1 MRDDRV
7 WMFAR
12 RVFIVCLGVAACGL
26 VQASSTTTYEYLV
39 YTRGMLA
46 GTAEVQVKR
55 TQDRYEIR
63 GDAEATGFMAFLS
76 RWSAWFSVAGRTESG
91 MPLVQTY
98 EHVDSN
104 RRRVK
109 EVRIA
114 DGMVS
119 YVRSGEAREPM
130 EIPAKVDLF
139 SLIFVLGEC
148 REAVRAFTG
157 RIGFDAR
164 LVEANVDEQ
173 GERCDYA
180 VVDDEDDR
188 YEAGVWIK
196 RVNGVRVLS
205 RLKIEGYARGDFR
218 IKDVVREEGE

>member
-1 MRDDRV
+1 MTR
-7 WMFAR
+7 
-12 RVFIVCLGVAACGL
+12 LGEKTLSPTGC
-26 VQASSTTTYEYLV
+26 SP
-39 YTRGMLA
+39 
-46 GTAEVQVKR
+46 
-55 TQDRYEIR
+55 RYCANCREQ
-63 GDAEATGFMAFLS
+63 GG
-76 RWSAWFSVAGRTESG
+76 
-91 MPLVQTY
+91 
-98 EHVDSN
+98 
-104 RRRVK
+104 RVK

-119 YVRSGEAREPM
+119 YVRSGEAREPT

-139 SLIFVLGEC
+139 SLIFVLREC
-148 REAVRAFTG
+148 HEAVCAFTG

-164 LVEANVDEQ
+164 PVQLDVDEQ

-188 YEAGVWIK
+188 YEAEVWIK
-196 RVNGVRVLS
+196 RVNGIRVLS